1 MQGTNSA
8 ALTLSLSEGRR
19 ANSPSLSR
27 TPPGRQSFPQRAWKL
42 FTIHYP
48 ETATGGF
55 PMLSLTA
62 TAPVTLT
69 PAEEIAAAI
78 VHVGSLHDL
87 PLEDRLWLANHGQE
101 VIANPG
107 DILFEEGA
115 PAEHM
120 VLILRGDI
128 HVRRQHGGAMALWV
142 GRTGQ
147 MTGILPFS
155 RMKGYGGQ
163 GFAVT
168 PLWALL
174 IHRSQ
179 FPEML
184 DAIPS
189 MAQRVVSTLLDRVR
203 EVTRIEQQAEKLAAL
218 GQLAGN
224 LAHELNNP
232 ASAAQRA
239 AASLLTALRANR
251 SNRLRLILLCLT
263 EEQVHKVEEWEG
275 KMLCRTGDSLASEG
289 EADALGF
296 IAREESVRAWLIAIG
311 CPDSWEVA
319 AQLAEQRVT
328 TADLEEMR
336 RFMDDNAICVSLE
349 YFARYL
355 RAARSAETIVD
366 STAHIFNLID
376 AVKDY
381 SNMDRAPIL
390 EIDVPAGL
398 DATLQMFRSRTAN
411 IEIERDY
418 EPNLPRISAYGGELN
433 QVWTALIENALDA
446 LAERTYSNASSP
458 AGSENQ
464 ARLRVACRL
473 EADMLL
479 VEIWDTGPGIPPE
492 LQERIFEPFFTTK
505 APGKGLGLGL
515 DNAMR
520 IVRKHRGHL
529 SVKSEPGS
537 TCFRVR
543 LPLDQLQA
551 Y

>member
-1 MQGTNSA
+1 MF
-8 ALTLSLSEGRR
+8 
-19 ANSPSLSR
+19 SP
-27 TPPGRQSFPQRAWKL
+27 AV
-42 FTIHYP
+42 IAP
-48 ETATGGF
+48 ETPT
-55 PMLSLTA
+55 
-62 TAPVTLT
+62 PV
-69 PAEEIAAAI
+69 EEIAEALERI
-78 VHVGSLHDL
+78 VPLHGMS
-87 PLEDRLWLANHGQE
+87 LEDRLWLARNGKE
-101 VIANPG
+101 VRANAG

-120 VLILRGDI
+120 VIILKGEI
-128 HVRRQHGGAMALWV
+128 HVRRREGGPMALFI

-147 MTGILPFS
+147 MTGVLPFS

-163 GFAVT
+163 GLAVS
-168 PLWALL
+168 PFWALM

-184 DAIPS
+184 GAIPS

-239 AASLLTALRANR
+239 ASSLVAALRANR
-251 SNRLRLILLCLT
+251 ANRHRLVTLHMR
-263 EEQVHKVEEWEG
+263 EEQVQALEKWEEG
-275 KMLCRTGDSLASEG
+275 ILCRKSETLEALQNDNALA
-289 EADALGF
+289 F
-296 IAREESVRAWLIAIG
+296 IAREESIRSWLGTIG
-311 CPDSWEVA
+311 CSDAWEIA
-319 AQLAEQRVT
+319 SQLAEQGVT
-328 TADLEEMR
+328 AVDLSELLTTLSESE
-336 RFMDDNAICVSLE
+336 ACVSLQ

-355 RAARSAETIVD
+355 RSTRAAETLVN
-366 STAHIFNLID
+366 STARIFDLID

-390 EIDVPAGL
+390 EVDVPAGL
-398 DATLQMFRSRTAN
+398 DATLQMLRSRTDD
-411 IEIERDY
+411 IEVERDY
-418 EPNLPRISAYGGELN
+418 APDLPRISAYGGELN
-433 QVWTALIENALDA
+433 QVWMALIENALDA
-446 LAERTYSNASSP
+446 LNSAIQRKN
-458 AGSENQ
+458 GS
-464 ARLRVACRL
+464 ARPRCLRIACRM
-473 EADMLL
+473 EAEMLL

-505 APGKGLGLGL
+505 APGSGLGLGL

>member
-1 MQGTNSA
+1 MF
-8 ALTLSLSEGRR
+8 
-19 ANSPSLSR
+19 SPAVIA
-27 TPPGRQSFPQRAWKL
+27 PPVP
-42 FTIHYP
+42 
-48 ETATGGF
+48 
-55 PMLSLTA
+55 
-62 TAPVTLT
+62 T
-69 PAEEIAAAI
+69 PAEEIAEAI
-78 VHVGSLHDL
+78 DRIGALHGL
-87 PLEDRLWLANHGQE
+87 PLEDRLWLARHGQE
-101 VIANPG
+101 FMANPG

-120 VLILRGDI
+120 VLILKGEI
-128 HVRRQHGGAMALWV
+128 HVRRQHGGPMSLFV
-142 GRTGQ
+142 GRANQ
-147 MTGILPFS
+147 LTGILPFS
-155 RMKGYGGQ
+155 RMKSYGGQ
-163 GFAVT
+163 GFAVSS
-168 PLWALL
+168 LWTLL

-179 FPEML
+179 FPGML
-184 DAIPS
+184 AAIPS
-189 MAQRVVSTLLDRVR
+189 MAQRVVSALLDRVR

-239 AASLLTALRANR
+239 SASLLSTIRANR
-251 SNRLRLILLCLT
+251 KNRFKLINLHLNGDQVGRISAW
-263 EEQVHKVEEWEG
+263 EE
-275 KMLCRTGDSLASEG
+275 KMFARTGESLEPPP

-296 IAREESVRAWLIAIG
+296 ISREESIRAWLTAIG
-311 CPDSWEVA
+311 CSDTWEVA
-319 AQLAEQRVT
+319 AQLAEQGLT
-328 TADLEEMR
+328 AADLDELRGFLTDAECS
-336 RFMDDNAICVSLE
+336 ITLQ

-355 RAARSAETIVD
+355 RSARAAETIVS
-366 STAHIFNLID
+366 STARIFDLIG

-390 EIDVPAGL
+390 EVDVPAGL
-398 DATLQMFRSRTAN
+398 DATLQMLRSRTGHV
-411 IEIERDY
+411 EIERDY
-418 EPNLPRISAYGGELN
+418 QPDLPRISAYGGELN

-446 LAERTYSNASSP
+446 LGDT
-458 AGSENQ
+458 GQ
-464 ARLRVACRL
+464 LRVACKL
-473 EADMLL
+473 EADMML

>member
-1 MQGTNSA
+1 M
-8 ALTLSLSEGRR
+8 LSPTVV
-19 ANSPSLSR
+19 APATP
-27 TPPGRQSFPQRAWKL
+27 TPP
-42 FTIHYP
+42 
-48 ETATGGF
+48 
-55 PMLSLTA
+55 
-62 TAPVTLT
+62 
-69 PAEEIAAAI
+69 EEIAEAI
-78 VHVGSLHDL
+78 DNIGPLHGL
-87 PLEDRLWLANHGQE
+87 PFEDRLWLARHGQE
-101 VIANPG
+101 YIANPG

-120 VLILRGDI
+120 VLILKGEI
-128 HVRRQHGGAMALWV
+128 HVRRQHGGPMTLFI

-147 MTGILPFS
+147 MTGLLPFS

-163 GFAVT
+163 GFAISPVWT
-168 PLWALL
+168 LL
-174 IHRSQ
+174 IHRSV

-184 DAIPS
+184 QAVPS

-224 LAHELNNP
+224 LSHELNNP

-239 AASLLTALRANR
+239 AATLLTALRANR
-251 SNRLRLILLCLT
+251 SNRIKLITLRLT
-263 EEQVHKVEEWEG
+263 EEQMEKVVAWEE
-275 KMLCRTGDSLASEG
+275 KIFSRSG
-289 EADALGF
+289 ETLDPPAETNALGF
-296 IAREESVRAWLIAIG
+296 IGREESLREWLNGVG
-311 CPDSWEVA
+311 CGDAWEVA
-319 AQLAEQRVT
+319 AQMAEQSVT
-328 TADLEEMR
+328 TADLDELRGFLSPAEC
-336 RFMDDNAICVSLE
+336 CVVLQ

-355 RAARSAETIVD
+355 RSARAAETIVN
-366 STAHIFNLID
+366 STARIFDLIG

-390 EIDVPAGL
+390 EVDVPACL
-398 DATLQMFRSRTAN
+398 DATLQMLASRMTH

-418 EPNLPRISAYGGELN
+418 QPDLPRISAYGGELN

-446 LAERTYSNASSP
+446 L
-458 AGSENQ
+458 GNQ
-464 ARLRVACRL
+464 GRLRVVCKL

-520 IVRKHRGHL
+520 IVRKHSGHL

-543 LPLDQLQA
+543 LPLDQFQA

>member
-1 MQGTNSA
+1 
-8 ALTLSLSEGRR
+8 
-19 ANSPSLSR
+19 
-27 TPPGRQSFPQRAWKL
+27 
-42 FTIHYP
+42 
-48 ETATGGF
+48 
-55 PMLSLTA
+55 MLSLTA
-62 TAPVTLT
+62 APPAT
-69 PAEEIAAAI
+69 PTPVEEIAAAI
-78 VHVGSLHDL
+78 VHIGVLHDL
-87 PLEDRLWLANHGQE
+87 PPEDRLWLARHGQE
-101 VIANPG
+101 VVANPG

-120 VLILRGDI
+120 VLLLKGEI
-128 HVRRQHGGAMALWV
+128 HVRRQHGGPMALFV
-142 GRTGQ
+142 GRMGQ

-163 GFAVT
+163 GFAVS
-168 PLWALL
+168 PVWALL
-174 IHRSQ
+174 VHRAL
-179 FPEML
+179 FPQML
-184 DAIPS
+184 AAIPS
-189 MAQRVVSTLLDRVR
+189 MAQRVVSALLDRVR
-203 EVTRIEQQAEKLAAL
+203 EVTRIEQQAEKLTAL

-224 LAHELNNP
+224 LSHELNNP

-251 SNRLRLILLCLT
+251 SNRLKLILLRLT
-263 EEQVHKVEEWEG
+263 EEQIRKVEEWEE
-275 KMLCRTGDSLASEG
+275 KMLSRTGGSLAAAEDT
-289 EADALGF
+289 DALGF
-296 IAREESVRAWLIAIG
+296 ISREESARAWLTAIG
-311 CPDSWEVA
+311 CPDAWEVA

-336 RFMDDNAICVSLE
+336 GFLDENAICVSLQ

-355 RAARSAETIVD
+355 RSARAAETIVN
-366 STAHIFNLID
+366 STSHIFDLIG

-390 EIDVPAGL
+390 EVDLPAGL
-398 DATLQMFRSRTAN
+398 DATLQMFRSRMTN
-411 IEIERDY
+411 VEIERDY
-418 EPNLPRISAYGGELN
+418 QPDLPRISAYGGELN

-446 LAERTYSNASSP
+446 LDNR
-458 AGSENQ
+458 GK
-464 ARLRVACRL
+464 LRVVCRL
-473 EADMLL
+473 EAEMLL
-479 VEIWDTGPGIPPE
+479 VEIWDSGPGIPPE

-520 IVRKHRGHL
+520 IVRKHRGHM

>member
-1 MQGTNSA
+1 MFTSA
-8 ALTLSLSEGRR
+8 VIA
-19 ANSPSLSR
+19 PP
-27 TPPGRQSFPQRAWKL
+27 TP
-42 FTIHYP
+42 T
-48 ETATGGF
+48 
-55 PMLSLTA
+55 
-62 TAPVTLT
+62 PV
-69 PAEEIAAAI
+69 EEIAAALDHI
-78 VHVGSLHDL
+78 VPLHGM
-87 PLEDRLWLANHGQE
+87 PFEDRLWLAQHGAE
-101 VIANPG
+101 VRANAG
-107 DILFEEGA
+107 DVLFEEGA

-120 VLILRGDI
+120 VIILKGEI
-128 HVRRQHGGAMALWV
+128 HVRRRETGPMALFI

-155 RMKGYGGQ
+155 RMKTYGGQ

-168 PLWALL
+168 PFWALMIPRTL
-174 IHRSQ
+174 

-184 DAIPS
+184 AAIPS

-239 AASLLTALRANR
+239 ASGVLSALRANR
-251 SNRLRLILLCLT
+251 ANRHKLVKLSLN
-263 EEQVHKVEEWEG
+263 EEQIKAIESWEER
-275 KMLCRTGDSLASEG
+275 MLCRQAELRDSLQE
-289 EADALGF
+289 DNALAF
-296 IAREESVRAWLIAIG
+296 IAREESIRAWLGELRCSDA
-311 CPDSWEVA
+311 WEMA
-319 AQLAEQRVT
+319 SQLAEQGVT
-328 TADLEEMR
+328 TTDLDELREVLSG
-336 RFMDDNAICVSLE
+336 DGACISLQ
-349 YFARYL
+349 FFTRYL
-355 RAARSAETIVD
+355 RSIRAAETIVN
-366 STAHIFNLID
+366 STARIFDLIE

-390 EIDVPAGL
+390 EVDVAAGL
-398 DATLQMFRSRTAN
+398 DATLQMFSSRMDHVDV
-411 IEIERDY
+411 ERDY
-418 EPNLPRISAYGGELN
+418 ESNLPRISAYGGELN

-446 LAERTYSNASSP
+446 LSERFSQRQGFVADAENR
-458 AGSENQ
+458 G
-464 ARLRVACRL
+464 RLRLGCRL
-473 EADMLL
+473 EGEMLL
-479 VEIWDTGPGIPPE
+479 VEVWDTGPGIPPE

-505 APGKGLGLGL
+505 APGTALGLGL